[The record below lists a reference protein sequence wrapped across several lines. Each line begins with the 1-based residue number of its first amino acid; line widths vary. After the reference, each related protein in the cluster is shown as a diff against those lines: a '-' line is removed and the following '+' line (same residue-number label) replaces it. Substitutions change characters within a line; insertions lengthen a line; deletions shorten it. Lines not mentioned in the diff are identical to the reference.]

1 MQENNYLSYHE
12 SKKPPL
18 ELNKAYLFWA
28 FLGIFGGHR
37 FYLGK
42 FISGLFQAIC
52 GVVTN
57 VFIILCAG
65 LIAIYNTKKTLPP
78 DYENIAQVGLFGGL
92 ICVVV
97 MGVWLLYDLYKLKFW
112 VNLRNQNTDEL
123 NLIKPE
129 LKDIKK
135 YFYINNILGFFLVG
149 SLFIDPNFA
158 SNPSVAWLYLA
169 VFVAWICC
177 IVLSILNAARF
188 TNSDNLVFNYIISQI
203 LSLVVIFVLSFGIV
217 FDSQISLIFAI
228 LSGILYLGF
237 VYLYY
242 AELFDLSEQKIFKMA
257 FWVLCLIL
265 IMQFITLLGKFE
277 NQTIELLTCLV
288 YIINIVA
295 WNKTKNLNQSQNVY
309 MIRNL
314 RKKFKKNF

>member
-1 MQENNYLSYHE
+1 M
-12 SKKPPL
+12 
-18 ELNKAYLFWA
+18 
-28 FLGIFGGHR
+28 GIFGGHR

-92 ICVVV
+92 ICVVF
-97 MGVWLLYDLYKLKFW
+97 MGAWLLYDLYKLKSW

-135 YFYINNILGFFLVG
+135 YFYINNILGFFLTG
-149 SLFIDPNFA
+149 SLFINPNFA
-158 SNPSVAWLYLA
+158 SNPTTAWLYLA
-169 VFVAWICC
+169 VFVAWVCYM
-177 IVLSILNAARF
+177 VLSILNAARF
-188 TNSDNLVFNYIISQI
+188 ANSNNLVFNYIISQI
-203 LSLVVIFVLSFGIV
+203 LSIIVAFILSFGVV
-217 FDSQISLIFAI
+217 FDSKISLIFAI

-295 WNKTKNLNQSQNVY
+295 WNKTMDLKQSQNIY
-309 MIRNL
+309 TIRNL
-314 RKKFKKNF
+314 RKKLNKFFKVKNSV